1 MAIAMTIQ
9 KYLKDLHIPF
19 DVLAHVRTA
28 SSVQTALAAEV
39 PPHRVAKAVVLE
51 DELGYLMVVLPAD
64 RHVQMGVLRDRL
76 GRKVNLASER
86 ALMRMFGDCAL
97 GAIPALGQA
106 YGVETIIDDEIME
119 QPEIFIEGGSH
130 EELIQLSR
138 HHFMQ
143 LFQNAPHMHFASV
156 H

>member
-1 MAIAMTIQ
+1 MAIAMTVQ

-28 SSVQTALAAEV
+28 SSVQTARAAEV

-64 RHVQMGVLRDRL
+64 RHVQMSVLRDRL

-86 ALMRMFGDCAL
+86 ALMQMFGDCAL

>member
-1 MAIAMTIQ
+1 MAISMTIQ
-9 KYLKDLHIPF
+9 KYLKDMHIPF
-19 DVLAHVRTA
+19 EVLPHVRTA

-39 PPHRVAKAVVLE
+39 PPHHVAKAVVLE

-64 RHVQMGVLRDRL
+64 RQVQLNVLRERL

-86 ALMRMFGDCAL
+86 QMMQMFGDCAL

-106 YGVETIIDDEIME
+106 YGLETIIDDEIME
-119 QPEIFIEGGSH
+119 QPEVFIEGGSH
-130 EELIQLSR
+130 EELIQVSR